1 MSHFL
6 KRLELNGFK
15 SFAGKTVLEFPAG
28 IVAVVGP
35 NGSGKS
41 NIVDALRWLLGEREA
56 KNLRG
61 GRVEDLIFAGTQ
73 KRARVG
79 MANASLHFENRN
91 KFFPVDFEEVVITRQ
106 VSRSGD
112 SKYFL
117 NKSEVLLRD
126 LIDFFAKARMGSR
139 GLIIIG
145 QGDSD
150 LFIRS
155 TPHERR
161 EMIEELLGLREYQLK
176 KSDAERRLKNSRINL
191 DKTRALVE
199 EILPH
204 LRSLKRQ
211 TSRWEKRGALE
222 EELRGLEST
231 FFGSQLGELAARRAA
246 IEEKIATSRKEFDG
260 LDAERRAA
268 EKRQTE
274 IEASQPEEKK
284 NLAAVR
290 SEIQKLGDRR
300 NTLQKDVGRLEAQL
314 ELAQAQA
321 KSTAMGASAVGLSAS
336 SSVAGAGVFSRG
348 PSVDRLVSVIKMVK
362 DELERALEEEMLELH
377 ATVENILEEIK
388 DALAEAEGA
397 EQAASREASR
407 EVAKPASGHA
417 TAAPTIPN
425 PITAQLKSQF
435 EKLGDDLS
443 ALEKQIIELR
453 EKERALEQCQEGF
466 YAQFKAA
473 VAHVQRAKDHIAA
486 WENRNREHLLEK
498 ERVELRREEVLH
510 QIAQAGRRA
519 EEFEHAGGSGGR
531 GEHEASGLRK
541 HAHHMSESDLAE
553 MERRIFRLRG
563 ELAAIGD
570 VDQALMKEARDTEER
585 YGFLVKESED
595 LEKAVADLTRLMQD
609 LSEKIKTEFAKSL
622 SRINE
627 EFAKFFALMFGGGL
641 AKLTLEKPRAPK
653 KKDELDEGAGAGG
666 DGATGAKDETIE
678 EVIEREPGVEID
690 VRLPRKKVTTL
701 DMLSGGE
708 RSLVGIAALFAMV
721 SVSPPPF
728 LVLDEID
735 APLDERNARR
745 FGEMLK
751 EFSKKTQF
759 IVVTHNRATMETA
772 DILYGVTLGDDGS
785 SKIVSLKL
793 EPAPK
798 PAA

>member
-1 MSHFL
+1 MAHFL

-56 KNLRG
+56 KNMRG

-73 KRARVG
+73 KRPRVG
-79 MANASLHFENRN
+79 MATASLHFENRN
-91 KFFPVDFEEVVITRQ
+91 KFFPVDFEEVVISRQ
-106 VSRSGD
+106 VSRSGT
-112 SKYFL
+112 SSYFL
-117 NKSEVLLRD
+117 NGAEVLLRD

-155 TPHERR
+155 TPLERR
-161 EMIEELLGLREYQLK
+161 EMIEEILGLREYQLK

-211 TSRWEKRGALE
+211 TSRWEKRGSLE
-222 EELRGLEST
+222 EELRSLEAA
-231 FFGSQLGELAARRAA
+231 FFGFQLGELARKASV
-246 IEEKIATSRKEFDG
+246 IDEKITASKKEFEG
-260 LDAERRAA
+260 LDNERRAA
-268 EKRQTE
+268 EVRQTD

-284 NLAAVR
+284 QLGAIR
-290 SEIQKLGDRR
+290 TDIQKLAERR
-300 NTLQKDVGRLEAQL
+300 STLQKDLGRLEAQM
-314 ELAQAQA
+314 ELMQAP
-321 KSTAMGASAVGLSAS
+321 GARAGAAGTAVGPA
-336 SSVAGAGVFSRG
+336 ARPAQG
-348 PSVDRLVSVIKMVK
+348 PSFERLMTLIKTVK
-362 DELERALEEEMLELH
+362 GELERALEEETLELH
-377 ATVENILEEIK
+377 ATIENILEEIK
-388 DALAEAEGA
+388 DALTEA
-397 EQAASREASR
+397 
-407 EVAKPASGHA
+407 
-417 TAAPTIPN
+417 AAPEEGSVSARGADASV
-425 PITAQLKSQF
+425 TASAPAAAGGVPAGIRAQF
-435 EKLGDDLS
+435 EKIGKDLS
-443 ALEKQIIELR
+443 ALDQEIVALR
-453 EKERALEQCQEGF
+453 DKERALEQGQEGF
-466 YAQFKAA
+466 YAHFKAA
-473 VAHVQRAKDHIAA
+473 VAEVQRAKDKIAA
-486 WENRNREHLLEK
+486 WENKNRDHMLEK
-498 ERVELRREEVLH
+498 ERVDLRREEVLH

-519 EEFEHAGGSGGR
+519 EEFAHAG
-531 GEHEASGLRK
+531 EAHGAQLN
-541 HAHHMSESDLAE
+541 ETDLPE
-553 MERRIFRLRG
+553 TERRIFRLRG
-563 ELAAIGD
+563 ELAAIGE
-570 VDQALMKEARDTEER
+570 VDEALMKEARDTEER
-585 YGFLVKESED
+585 YAFLVKESED

-609 LSEKIKTEFAKSL
+609 LGEKIKVEFNKSL
-622 SRINE
+622 SKIND
-627 EFAKFFALMFGGGL
+627 EFEKFFALMFGGGI

-653 KKDELDEGAGAGG
+653 KKGEDDADLTPAEQEAADVKEMEMEDAIVR
-666 DGATGAKDETIE
+666 D
-678 EVIEREPGVEID
+678 PGVEID

-759 IVVTHNRATMETA
+759 IVVTHNRATMEAA

-793 EPAPK
+793 EPT
-798 PAA
+798 AAA